1 MFTLKM
7 PYTSW
12 SHLLLCARKFRKN
25 NYMSYGE
32 ILSCQPGV
40 WLLKKGKYFIC
51 LQSLWFR
58 KRPLIEIFLNL
69 EKKSGS
75 ICGS

>member
-25 NYMSYGE
+25 NDMSYGE
-32 ILSCQPGV
+32 IFVLPTWSLAFKERKIFYMPAITMVQ
-40 WLLKKGKYFIC
+40 KKTSY
-51 LQSLWFR
+51 
-58 KRPLIEIFLNL
+58 
-69 EKKSGS
+69 
-75 ICGS
+75 